1 MNLLNN
7 IILKPEKFSRATE
20 TTDDG
25 QRLRDCLIY
34 EKVWQDGCLSYM
46 VLNLGDGRLSSGRWV
61 AKLREM
67 GG

>member
-1 MNLLNN
+1 MNINMNLHNN

-20 TTDDG
+20 NG

-34 EKVWQDGCLSYM
+34 EKSMARWVSKLHGAKF
-46 VLNLGDGRLSSGRWV
+46 GRWA
-61 AKLREM
+61 AKFREM